1 MGALWAPP
9 PSLDPW
15 MEVLGRMR
23 GLADRAA
30 AQILALASADE
41 EGVCDT
47 LDSTT
52 YGQLVSW

>member
-1 MGALWAPP
+1 MRAMGALWAPP
-9 PSLDPW
+9 PSSRSR

-30 AQILALASADE
+30 AQSLALGRAGE

-47 LDSTT
+47 IDSTI
-52 YGQLVSW
+52 